1 MTSETQKYWELCK
14 DNVGHLYLFFEK
26 SSFFVQ
32 LSSELFGSKC
42 LHVNYFLYYDS
53 NASSVIINYD
63 TH

>member
-1 MTSETQKYWELCK
+1 M

-26 SSFFVQ
+26 RSF
-32 LSSELFGSKC
+32 LSSYQVSYLFLKC